1 VLLAIFGKR
10 RPGQLNS
17 LRPRRSARRSLSP
30 LQNAIIGED
39 ISVIGNSG
47 FGNSGFGNSGI
58 GNSGFGNSGI
68 GNSGFGN
75 SGFGTSGIGNSG
87 IGNSGFGLPAINGL
101 VVQVLIRSGR
111 LMRMPEGRST
121 LLYRAARIDP
131 DDLKREPL
139 SPQRIAHRHRSPR
152 FEQTLKVGQCGP
164 EPNCTFY
171 VQHYESLVEEQRCRA
186 RLREHGIRGFF
197 LLSRT

>member
-1 VLLAIFGKR
+1 MLLAIFGKR

-39 ISVIGNSG
+39 I
-47 FGNSGFGNSGI
+47 
-58 GNSGFGNSGI
+58 
-68 GNSGFGN
+68 SGFGN

>member
-1 VLLAIFGKR
+1 MLLAIFGKR

-47 FGNSGFGNSGI
+47 FGNSGFE
-58 GNSGFGNSGI
+58 
-68 GNSGFGN
+68 
-75 SGFGTSGIGNSG
+75 
-87 IGNSGFGLPAINGL
+87 LPAINGL